1 MERLFLFL
9 DEFFRADQNYFVCT
23 DQILGMESCAS
34 SCSGLALSNSV
45 PSACAAASSPVT
57 AVRFRALVQPQATD
71 PVRGPVLA
79 DWLGVWRRAPLG
91 NAPALSES
99 VYESLWVRVPPHT
112 ETNTLGLAC

>member
-1 MERLFLFL
+1 M

-23 DQILGMESCAS
+23 DQILGMESCVS
-34 SCSGLALSNSV
+34 SWSGVALSNSV
-45 PSACAAASSPVT
+45 RSACAAASSPVT

-91 NAPALSES
+91 NAPAVSES

-112 ETNTLGLAC
+112 ETNALGLAC